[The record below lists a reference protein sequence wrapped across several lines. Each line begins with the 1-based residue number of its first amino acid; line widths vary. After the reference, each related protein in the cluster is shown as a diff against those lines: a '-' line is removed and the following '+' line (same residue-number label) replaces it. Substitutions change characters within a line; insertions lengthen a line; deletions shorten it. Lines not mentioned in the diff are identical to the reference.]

1 MNLYRILSLTKP
13 LDYSAL
19 SRSSEERSGKREC
32 NGLPMC
38 EQQQTAAL
46 TSASLVWDTISL
58 AKISHGVLGGGAYF
72 RIYQVYLRC
81 TPGTSAAGTPD
92 VKREPEWPFHGV
104 ACFELTPFG
113 DPSIGS
119 FANTCWRCVILLASV
134 ELLWANFFSFF
145 SFFFFFF
152 FFFETRSER
161 CWVVFLD
168 LFSRKLFDTWLI
180 NLGLSVIQL
189 GSSTWIIDDR
199 GYLENWKF
207 EHASKNGKNMYVGR
221 IHG

>member
-145 SFFFFFF
+145 LFFFFFF
-152 FFFETRSER
+152 FFLKREARGAGWYFWI
-161 CWVVFLD
+161 CLVVNC
-168 LFSRKLFDTWLI
+168 SI
-180 NLGLSVIQL
+180 LG
-189 GSSTWIIDDR
+189 W
-199 GYLENWKF
+199 
-207 EHASKNGKNMYVGR
+207 
-221 IHG
+221 

>member
-1 MNLYRILSLTKP
+1 MNLYEILSVTKP

-19 SRSSEERSGKREC
+19 SWSSGEQSGKREC
-32 NGLPMC
+32 NRLPMC
-38 EQQQTAAL
+38 EQRQTAAL

-104 ACFELTPFG
+104 ACLELTPFG

-119 FANTCWRCVILLASV
+119 FANTCRRCVILLGSV
-134 ELLWANFFSFF
+134 ELLWANFFSL

-152 FFFETRSER
+152 FFLKREARDAGWYFWI
-161 CWVVFLD
+161 CLVVNC
-168 LFSRKLFDTWLI
+168 LI
-180 NLGLSVIQL
+180 LG
-189 GSSTWIIDDR
+189 W
-199 GYLENWKF
+199 
-207 EHASKNGKNMYVGR
+207 
-221 IHG
+221 

>member
-1 MNLYRILSLTKP
+1 MDLYRILSPTKP
-13 LDYSAL
+13 LDYSAH
-19 SRSSEERSGKREC
+19 SRSSGERSGKREC
-32 NGLPMC
+32 NRLPMC

-104 ACFELTPFG
+104 ACLQLTPFG

-119 FANTCWRCVILLASV
+119 FANTCRRCVILLASV
-134 ELLWANFFSFF
+134 ELLWANFFPFF
-145 SFFFFFF
+145 LLFSS
-152 FFFETRSER
+152 FETRSER
-161 CWVVFLD
+161 CWMVFLD

-180 NLGLSVIQL
+180 NLGLSAIQL
-189 GSSTWIIDDR
+189 GSSTRIIDDC
-199 GYLENWKF
+199 
-207 EHASKNGKNMYVGR
+207 GKLKIWTFV
-221 IHG
+221 